1 MEWIRGS
8 YLISDDKNRLAV
20 PEVMTLLRQSYWARD
35 HSAEKVQRMIQNS
48 LCLGLYVDRQL
59 AGWARVVTDKVTFA
73 WITDFIIDE
82 KYRGQEF
89 GSWLMGCLLEHPDLA
104 DTSKGLGTQNAEEFF
119 IKFGFTRSS
128 HVLVM

>member
-8 YLISDDKNRLAV
+8 YVISDDKRRLAV
-20 PEVMTLLRQSYWARD
+20 PAVMALLRQSYWAKD
-35 HSAEKVQRMIQNS
+35 HPAEKVQKMIENS
-48 LCLGLYVDRQL
+48 FCLGLYVEGQL
-59 AGWARVVTDKVTFA
+59 AGFTRVVTDKVTFA
-73 WITDFIIDE
+73 WITDFIVDE

-119 IKFGFTRSS
+119 IKFGFTHSS
-128 HVLVM
+128 HVLTM